1 MVRYELNANNE
12 YEKIEQ
18 NKELF
23 ILTKEH
29 SIPYKEHNYQKY
41 KEIIND
47 INNKT
52 KNAIKSQLK
61 NYSYLNTFLKSF
73 AILNKDKISSSGELY
88 NLFKDEYGPINIDIN
103 SIDEDTKNKKIE
115 KYKKNKNNKN
125 DIKIEE
131 IFSIKNITN
140 GAFTF
145 LKNYRHF
152 HSEMDNNLLN
162 FKINDDNI
170 VTKINTNF
178 ERKKILYTKDIY
190 IIMTSD
196 MIENINNKNN
206 VQYFMDVTYYATPPN
221 NKKFKLLII
230 LAFNN
235 NLYKTL
241 LCNISIISN
250 ENKETFISVL
260 NYLKNRYNFN
270 PGKITIDYS
279 LSELNAIQYIY
290 PNSLID

>member
-52 KNAIKSQLK
+52 KKYIKSQLK

-88 NLFKDEYGPINIDIN
+88 NLFNDEYGPINIDIN

-115 KYKKNKNNKN
+115 NYKKIKNNKN
-125 DIKIEE
+125 DIKIED

-140 GAFTF
+140 GAFIF
-145 LKNYRHF
+145 LKN
-152 HSEMDNNLLN
+152 
-162 FKINDDNI
+162 
-170 VTKINTNF
+170 
-178 ERKKILYTKDIY
+178 
-190 IIMTSD
+190 
-196 MIENINNKNN
+196 
-206 VQYFMDVTYYATPPN
+206 
-221 NKKFKLLII
+221 
-230 LAFNN
+230 
-235 NLYKTL
+235 
-241 LCNISIISN
+241 
-250 ENKETFISVL
+250 
-260 NYLKNRYNFN
+260 
-270 PGKITIDYS
+270 
-279 LSELNAIQYIY
+279 
-290 PNSLID
+290 